1 MNNEEFLTILR
12 FFLSFK
18 IDFSSC
24 ENKTKTKKKIITI
37 KTTPKKR
44 KSSVASDQSK
54 NDDNNDNRIGKSY
67 QKIVSKEEVQSN
79 QPFMTSDDAAIEV
92 QCRDISN
99 TIDCLEHENILCTNR
114 KIEIINRII

>member
-1 MNNEEFLTILR
+1 MRKQNQNE
-12 FFLSFK
+12 
-18 IDFSSC
+18 
-24 ENKTKTKKKIITI
+24 KKKIITI